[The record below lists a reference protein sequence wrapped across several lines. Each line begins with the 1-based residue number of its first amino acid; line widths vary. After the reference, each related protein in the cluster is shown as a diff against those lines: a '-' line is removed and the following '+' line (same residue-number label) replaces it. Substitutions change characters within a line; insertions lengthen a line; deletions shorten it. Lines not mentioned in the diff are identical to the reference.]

1 MLSALA
7 VTLKTLRQTFKIVVV
22 NVVGV
27 VNVDIDFDERGPE
40 GDCVDSVFNH
50 SMTKCDVILPNILL
64 EMTLHKDIIKRKN
77 LKEYYKSDCHCNFT
91 SFQ

>member
-1 MLSALA
+1 MLSASAA

-27 VNVDIDFDERGPE
+27 VNVDNNFDERGPE

-50 SMTKCDVILPNILL
+50 SMTKCDVILPNIIL
-64 EMTLHKDIIKRKN
+64 EMIFYEGII
-77 LKEYYKSDCHCNFT
+77 
-91 SFQ
+91 